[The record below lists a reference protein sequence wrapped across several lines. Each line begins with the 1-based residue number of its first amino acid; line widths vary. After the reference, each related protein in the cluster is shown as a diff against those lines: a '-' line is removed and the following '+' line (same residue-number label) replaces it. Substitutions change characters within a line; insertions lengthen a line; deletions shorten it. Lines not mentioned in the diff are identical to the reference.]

1 MKFKNN
7 VNLSHKVSNRIK
19 HLIKNEKYKPR
30 DKLPNE
36 TQLADLFGVSR
47 PTIRE
52 AVKLLASQNIIEIV
66 VGKGTF
72 VTQNPGISNDPLG
85 LDFVVDKNLT
95 LSLIEARQIIEPSVA
110 RLAAERANQKDI
122 KKIGHIINNMK
133 DITNQHHAW
142 VEAELEFHR
151 SIAKAT
157 QNSVIMRLVP
167 IIQEAILKTFQYAP
181 PSNVDHKQ
189 AFLEHTEIY
198 AMIKDKCPQKA
209 FQSMSNHMN
218 NSYKRTVARS
228 RAMANK

>member
-1 MKFKNN
+1 MKIKDKG
-7 VNLSHKVSNRIK
+7 NLSHKVSNRIK
-19 HLIKNEKYKPR
+19 HLIQKEKYKPGE
-30 DKLPNE
+30 KLPNE

-52 AVKLLASQNIIEIV
+52 AVKLLASQNIVEIV

-72 VTQNPGISNDPLG
+72 VSQNPGISNDPLG

-110 RLAAERANQKDI
+110 KLAAERANQKDI
-122 KKIGHIINNMK
+122 KKLGNLIKTMK
-133 DITNQHHAW
+133 DVTNQHNVW
-142 VEAELEFHR
+142 VETELEFHR

-167 IIQEAILKTFQYAP
+167 IIQEAILKSFQYAP
-181 PSNVDHKQ
+181 PSNLDHKE
-189 AFLEHTEIY
+189 AYLEHTDIY
-198 AMIKDKCPQKA
+198 TMIKDKNPQKA

-218 NSYKRTVARS
+218 NSYKRTLIRH
-228 RAMANK
+228 RMQEKK